1 MTELNTFYKDK
12 AILVTGGCGSIGS
25 NLVRRLLEF
34 DPRVIRIFDNNEAG
48 LYELEQDLQSNK
60 IRPLIGDLR
69 SKRRLKRAVEGVD
82 ILFHA
87 AALKHVPLC
96 EYNAFE
102 AVQTNV
108 NGTQNVID
116 AALDHEIDRFML
128 ISTDKAVN
136 PRNVMGATKL
146 LAERLTVSANF
157 YKGSRKTAFSCVRF
171 GNVLN
176 SRGSVVPLF
185 AKQIREHRCITITD
199 TSMTRF
205 VMSVS
210 QAVELIL
217 KATMRMRGGEIFVL
231 KMPAVNITDLARAV
245 IEELGPSCG
254 VAPEDVA
261 IKCVGRRPGEKMHEE
276 LMTDD
281 EAEYATEMNGLY
293 VIELGNP
300 NAQTEGSKAN
310 YTSYFST
317 RLSEDEIRK
326 ILREPFS

>member
-1 MTELNTFYKDK
+1 MMTELDAFYKDK
-12 AILVTGGCGSIGS
+12 TILVTGGCGSIGS
-25 NLVRRLLEF
+25 NLVRRLFEF

-48 LYELEQDLQSNK
+48 LYELQQDLLSNK
-60 IRPLIGDLR
+60 IRVLIGDLR
-69 SKRRLKRAVEGVD
+69 SKHRVNRAVEGVD

-116 AALDHEIDRFML
+116 AALDHEIDKVML

-146 LAERLTVSANF
+146 LAERLTISANY

-176 SRGSVVPLF
+176 SSGSVVPLF
-185 AKQIREHRCITITD
+185 AKQMRERRCITITD

-205 VMSVS
+205 VMIIS
-210 QAVELIL
+210 QAVDLIL
-217 KATMRMRGGEIFVL
+217 RATMRMRGGEIFVL
-231 KMPAVNITDLARAV
+231 KMPAVNITDLVRAV
-245 IEELGPSCG
+245 IAELGPSCG
-254 VAPEDVA
+254 VTPEDVV
-261 IKCVGRRPGEKMHEE
+261 IKCIGKRPGEKIHEE
-276 LMTDD
+276 LMTED
-281 EAEYATEMNGLY
+281 EAQHATETDGLY
-293 VIELGNP
+293 VIDLGSRD
-300 NAQTEGSKAN
+300 AQTDSPKAD
-310 YTSYFST
+310 YTSNFST

-326 ILREPFS
+326 ILRER